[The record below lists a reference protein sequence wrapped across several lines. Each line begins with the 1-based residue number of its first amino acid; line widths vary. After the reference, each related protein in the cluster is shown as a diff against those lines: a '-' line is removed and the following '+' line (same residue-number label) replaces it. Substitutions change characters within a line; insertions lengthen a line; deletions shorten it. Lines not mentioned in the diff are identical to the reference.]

1 MGRLLRA
8 RPLLRDDNKRQAVVA
23 LSSAELVY
31 RDFELDLDGQ
41 LNEYQ
46 DRKAMGGTV
55 LALSIRGG
63 PRTASAISCMYIVW
77 FKARAN
83 YSQWVAGTRQ
93 HTRDISLQA
102 LTSPLPQY
110 VFWICWMPEI
120 VCQHW
125 SSDWRSQNGVG
136 SSELSTDRHGR
147 GAYFSG
153 RHRDSY
159 YFDRIQDSLV
169 HCQFASSACKRN
181 HGQQSSRCPLG
192 HAQLHTPKPHALH
205 SAHL

>member
-1 MGRLLRA
+1 MNVGRLLRA

-93 HTRDISLQA
+93 HTRDDQSA
-102 LTSPLPQY
+102 STDFTPPS
-110 VFWICWMPEI
+110 ICILDMLDAGN
-120 VCQHW
+120 C
-125 SSDWRSQNGVG
+125 
-136 SSELSTDRHGR
+136 LSTLVFRL
-147 GAYFSG
+147 AFSEWCW
-153 RHRDSY
+153 
-159 YFDRIQDSLV
+159 IQ
-169 HCQFASSACKRN
+169 
-181 HGQQSSRCPLG
+181 
-192 HAQLHTPKPHALH
+192 
-205 SAHL
+205 